1 MSKKINDN
9 SIQID
14 GAKLKDLLE
23 GATGKT
29 LKELSLENGF
39 SDSFLRMV
47 VKQGKATPTAQAVI
61 RLYGIEP
68 SAYEIKPEPV
78 TSETDTKQIT
88 FDEVLSQLTLGELRG
103 AIAEVVGEIVR
114 TEVKEIVKG
123 AVKELFSDFTAKDF
137 EATYDERIQ
146 TYTLVVRFNKEK
158 TYSKPKK
165 AEDYLRALDPD
176 RVKDDKGKFDERF
189 EI

>member
-47 VKQGKATPTAQAVI
+47 VKSGKATPTAQAVI

-78 TSETDTKQIT
+78 TSETDAKQIT
-88 FDEVLSQLTLGELRG
+88 FDDLLSAGVRDELKAVIKEALIEVLFNGEFVAVYNPVDSSFKVIARNQLALKPDGV
-103 AIAEVVGEIVR
+103 II
-114 TEVKEIVKG
+114 
-123 AVKELFSDFTAKDF
+123 
-137 EATYDERIQ
+137 
-146 TYTLVVRFNKEK
+146 
-158 TYSKPKK
+158 SKPKK
-165 AEDYLRALDPD
+165 AEDYLRALDP
-176 RVKDDKGKFDERF
+176 ERLKEQTQKEKF

>member
-9 SIQID
+9 SIKID

-47 VKQGKATPTAQAVI
+47 VKSGKATPTAQAVI

-88 FDEVLSQLTLGELRG
+88 FDDLLGAGVRDELKAVVKEAVREVLTDML
-103 AIAEVVGEIVR
+103 
-114 TEVKEIVKG
+114 
-123 AVKELFSDFTAKDF
+123 KDVS
-137 EATYDERIQ
+137 
-146 TYTLVVRFNKEK
+146 VVR
-158 TYSKPKK
+158 KPKK
-165 AEDYLRALDPD
+165 AEDYLRALDP
-176 RVKDDKGKFDERF
+176 ERLSEQTQKEKF